1 MASGEL
7 KMTNSTTIQKI
18 SGSVEERLNA
28 VCDAQDFITRFCIR
42 NLLTGETFDRGA
54 DEETPSA
61 STRKTSIMMAA
72 LKAVHEGRLDLDER
86 ITYEARFAEEVA
98 SGMFRYMTPGIVI
111 SLRDAITGMMVLSD
125 NVCTKMVFER
135 LTLEEVDSY
144 CKSIGM
150 IGTHHRFLI
159 PPLALSPDHTLN
171 AVTTTTARDQLFL
184 LQTILDA
191 QIVPEAAAK
200 LGASQ
205 ELCAYAL
212 QTLKNQILRYAIP
225 SRLPFGTMVAHKG
238 GTGKRG
244 RMNAGIVYRDGAP
257 FYIITAFTDQVPQ
270 EMPDGTPGYTLSL
283 ETIGKLSR
291 VCWDA
296 F

>member
-1 MASGEL
+1 
-7 KMTNSTTIQKI
+7 MTNSKTI
-18 SGSVEERLNA
+18 VEPAGAIAERLNA
-28 VCDAQDFITRFCIR
+28 ICDAQTFVTRFSIR

-72 LKAVHEGRLDLDER
+72 LKAVHEGRLDLDEQ
-86 ITYEARFAEEVA
+86 ITYEVRFAEEVA

-135 LTLEEVDSY
+135 LTLEEVDNY

-150 IGTHHRFLI
+150 NGTHHRFLI
-159 PPLALSPDHTLN
+159 PPLALSSDHTLKS
-171 AVTTTTARDQLFL
+171 VTTTTARDQVFL

-191 QIVPEAAAK
+191 QTSPEAAAR

-205 ELCAYAL
+205 DLCAYAL

-225 SRLPFGTMVAHKG
+225 SRLPFGTVVAHKG

-244 RMNAGIVYRDGAP
+244 RMNAGIVYRNSVP
-257 FYIITAFTDQVPQ
+257 FYIIAAFTDQVPQ

-283 ETIGKLSR
+283 ETIGRLSR
-291 VCWDA
+291 TCWEA

>member
-1 MASGEL
+1 
-7 KMTNSTTIQKI
+7 MTNSTTPKTAA
-18 SGSVEERLNA
+18 GTTAERLNA
-28 VCDAQDFITRFCIR
+28 VCDAQSFVTRFSIR
-42 NLLTGETFDRGA
+42 NLLTGETYDRGA

-72 LKAVHEGRLDLDER
+72 LKAVHDGRLDLDEQ

-150 IGTHHRFLI
+150 HDTHHRFLI
-159 PPLALSPDHTLN
+159 PPLTLSPDHTLKS
-171 AVTTTTARDQLFL
+171 VTTTTARDQVFL
-184 LQTILDA
+184 LQAILDA
-191 QIVPEAAAK
+191 QTSPDAAAQ
-200 LGASQ
+200 LGTSQ

-212 QTLKNQILRYAIP
+212 QTLKSQILRYAIP
-225 SRLPFGTMVAHKG
+225 SRLPFGTVVAHKG

-244 RMNAGIVYRDGAP
+244 RMNAGIVYRDGKP
-257 FYIITAFTDQVPQ
+257 FYIIAAFTDQVPQ
-270 EMPDGTPGYTLSL
+270 EMPDGTPGYTMSL
-283 ETIGKLSR
+283 ETIGRLSR
-291 VCWDA
+291 ACWDEFQA
-296 F
+296 

>member
-1 MASGEL
+1 MG
-7 KMTNSTTIQKI
+7 M
-18 SGSVEERLNA
+18 SVNTATAATALEEICNA
-28 VCDAQDFITRFCIR
+28 QPFTTRFMVR
-42 NLLTGETFDRGA
+42 NLLTGETIGRGE

-72 LKAVHEGRLDLDER
+72 LKAVHEGRLDLDEQ
-86 ITYEARFAEEVA
+86 IVYEQRFSEEVA
-98 SGMFRYMTPGIVI
+98 SGMFRYLTPGIVI

-135 LTLEEVDSY
+135 LQLSEVDSY

-150 IGTHHRFLI
+150 SGTHHRFLI
-159 PPLALSPDHTLN
+159 PPLALSPDHTLGS
-171 AVTTTTARDQLFL
+171 VTTTTARDQVFL

-191 QIVPEAAAK
+191 QTSPEAAEL
-200 LGASQ
+200 LGSSK

-225 SRLPFGTMVAHKG
+225 SRLPFGTLVAHKG

-257 FYIITAFTDQVPQ
+257 FYIIAAFTDQVPQ
-270 EMPDGTPGYTLSL
+270 AMADGTPGYTVSL
-283 ETIGKLSR
+283 ETIGRLSR
-291 VCWDA
+291 VCWDQ
-296 F
+296 FQQ

>member
-1 MASGEL
+1 
-7 KMTNSTTIQKI
+7 MTNTTTMQKL
-18 SGSVEERLNA
+18 SGTAAERLNA
-28 VCDAQDFITRFCIR
+28 VCDAQDFVTRFSIR
-42 NLLTGETFDRGA
+42 NLLTGETFERGA

-98 SGMFRYMTPGIVI
+98 SGMFRYMTPGIII

-135 LTLEEVDSY
+135 LTLEDVDSY

-150 IGTHHRFLI
+150 SGTHHRFLI
-159 PPLALSPDHTLN
+159 PPLALSPDHTLKS
-171 AVTTTTARDQLFL
+171 VTTTTARDQLFL

-191 QIVPEAAAK
+191 QTSPDAAGR
-200 LGASQ
+200 LGSSQ
-205 ELCAYAL
+205 ALCAYAL
-212 QTLKNQILRYAIP
+212 QTLKSQILRYAIP
-225 SRLPFGTMVAHKG
+225 SRLPFGTVVAHKG

-257 FYIITAFTDQVPQ
+257 LYIITAFTDQVPQ
-270 EMPDGTPGYTLSL
+270 DMPDGTPGYTMSL

-296 F
+296 FHA

>member
-1 MASGEL
+1 MG
-7 KMTNSTTIQKI
+7 M
-18 SGSVEERLNA
+18 SVNTATAATALEEICNA
-28 VCDAQDFITRFCIR
+28 QPFTTRFMVR
-42 NLLTGETFDRGA
+42 NLATGETIGRGE

-72 LKAVHEGRLDLDER
+72 LKAVHEGRLDLDEQ
-86 ITYEARFAEEVA
+86 IVYEQRFSEEVA
-98 SGMFRYMTPGIVI
+98 SGMFRYLTPGIVI

-135 LTLEEVDSY
+135 LQLSEVDSY

-150 IGTHHRFLI
+150 SGTHHRFLI
-159 PPLALSPDHTLN
+159 PPLALSPDHTLGS
-171 AVTTTTARDQLFL
+171 VTTTTARDQVFL

-191 QIVPEAAAK
+191 QTSPEAAEL
-200 LGASQ
+200 LGSSM

-225 SRLPFGTMVAHKG
+225 SRLPFGTLVAHKG

-257 FYIITAFTDQVPQ
+257 FYIIAAFTDQVPQ
-270 EMPDGTPGYTLSL
+270 AMADGTPGYTVSL
-283 ETIGKLSR
+283 ETIGRLSR
-291 VCWDA
+291 VCWDQ
-296 F
+296 FQQ

>member
-1 MASGEL
+1 VDRLTDSAPV
-7 KMTNSTTIQKI
+7 K
-18 SGSVEERLNA
+18 ERLA
-28 VCDAQDFITRFCIR
+28 EICEAQPFVTRFVVR
-42 NLLTGETFDRGA
+42 NLRTGETIERGA

-72 LKAVHEGRLDLDER
+72 LKAVHEGRLDLDEP
-86 ITYEARFAEEVA
+86 IPYEARFAEEVA
-98 SGMFRYMTPGIVI
+98 SGMFRYLTPGIVI

-150 IGTHHRFLI
+150 HGTHHRFLI
-159 PPLALSPDHTLN
+159 PPLALPPDHSLTS
-171 AVTTTTARDQLFL
+171 VTTTTARDQAFL

-191 QIVPEAAAK
+191 QTSPDAIAK
-200 LGASQ
+200 LGTSPQ
-205 ELCAYAL
+205 LCAYAL

-225 SRLPFGTMVAHKG
+225 SRLPFGTVVAHKG

-257 FYIITAFTDQVPQ
+257 FYIISAYTDEVPQ
-270 EMPDGTPGYTLSL
+270 VMPDGTPGYTMAL
-283 ETIGKLSR
+283 ETIGRLSR
-291 VCWDA
+291 ACWDG
-296 F
+296 FHS

>member
-1 MASGEL
+1 MSINTAKAATAL
-7 KMTNSTTIQKI
+7 DNIC
-18 SGSVEERLNA
+18 NA
-28 VCDAQDFITRFCIR
+28 HTFTTRFMVR
-42 NLLTGETFDRGA
+42 NLLTGETIERGA

-72 LKAVHEGRLDLDER
+72 LKAVHEGRLDLNEQ
-86 ITYEARFAEEVA
+86 IVYEQRFSEEVA
-98 SGMFRYMTPGIVI
+98 SGMFRYLTPGIVI

-135 LTLEEVDSY
+135 LQLSEVDSY

-150 IGTHHRFLI
+150 SGTHHRFLI
-159 PPLALSPDHTLN
+159 PPLALSPDHTL
-171 AVTTTTARDQLFL
+171 ASVTTTTARDQAFL

-191 QIVPEAAAK
+191 QTSPEAAEL
-200 LGASQ
+200 LGSSM

-225 SRLPFGTMVAHKG
+225 SRLPFGTVVAHKG

-257 FYIITAFTDQVPQ
+257 FYIIAAFTDQVPQ
-270 EMPDGTPGYTLSL
+270 AMPDGTPGYTVSL
-283 ETIGKLSR
+283 ETIGRLSR
-291 VCWDA
+291 VCWDE
-296 F
+296 FQK

>member
-1 MASGEL
+1 MTLTIEL
-7 KMTNSTTIQKI
+7 DRDAAATAAQ
-18 SGSVEERLNA
+18 LNA
-28 VCDAQDFITRFCIR
+28 LCDAQPFITRFSVK
-42 NLLTGETFDRGA
+42 NLRTGETFDRGA

-72 LKAVHEGRLDLDER
+72 LKAVHEGRLDLDES

-98 SGMFRYMTPGIVI
+98 SGMFRYLTPGIVI

-144 CKSIGM
+144 CKAIGM
-150 IGTHHRFLI
+150 TGTHHRFLI
-159 PPLALSPDHTLN
+159 PPLALSPDHALKS
-171 AVTTTTARDQLFL
+171 VTTTTAHDQVFL

-191 QIVPEAAAK
+191 QTSPEAAAR
-200 LGASQ
+200 LGVSQ

-225 SRLPFGTMVAHKG
+225 SRLPFGTTIAHKG

-244 RMNAGIVYRDGAP
+244 RMSAGIVYRDGQP
-257 FYIITAFTDQVPQ
+257 FYVIAAFTDEVAQ
-270 EMPDGTPGYTLSL
+270 EMADGTPGYTASL
-283 ETIGKLSR
+283 EIIGRLAR
-291 VCWDA
+291 ICWDNFQA
-296 F
+296 